1 MHFQWLDCALA
12 ALQALDGSD
21 FAQTAESV
29 PQPYTESPPLTESL
43 YDLPSVLVPPEI
55 VEVDSLT
62 TESGEDAQPKKEEW
76 PQCYIRLF
84 DDDVCR
90 IRLCLSWLTVDIV
103 AEHARPYNTSG
114 LHAPLEHHRYC

>member
-1 MHFQWLDCALA
+1 MDCALA
-12 ALQALDGSD
+12 ALQALNGKD

-29 PQPYTESPPLTESL
+29 PQPYMDSPPLTESS

-84 DDDVCR
+84 DDDVRR
-90 IRLCLSWLTVDIV
+90 IRLRLFQLRANSPV
-103 AEHARPYNTSG
+103 EHA
-114 LHAPLEHHRYC
+114 